1 MSHWICCNSCF
12 MSSGPERQLAVT
24 NCGHIIC
31 NVCFERGK
39 QGFCLICKA
48 KCQISP
54 LSDKSSTEVQALFSD
69 INTVVVKYISDI
81 GKVLQFQARHQKRL
95 LSYYQQ
101 KIERMKE
108 AGLKMQQEMQQ
119 EMQKMSKKIT
129 EQNAYISKLE
139 MTLQHQSSRLTSQSN
154 RDLHSASHLTTRES
168 SITKIPYSSPLPM
181 SRKLSTPSLAEGI
194 EMNTRGLS
202 NKPDVSSRITLMRS
216 PQNGRIGSVPLRASS
231 QSTMGS
237 HSAAFTGT
245 VSREFSSGL
254 REPVM
259 SPSHNVAYRRES
271 HWETPVFKL
280 PSVYKYP
287 SVSSLRPPP

>member
-12 MSSGPERQLAVT
+12 MSSGSERQLAVT

-81 GKVLQFQARHQKRL
+81 G
-95 LSYYQQ
+95 

-194 EMNTRGLS
+194 EINTRGLS

-237 HSAAFTGT
+237 HSAAFSGT

-271 HWETPVFKL
+271 QWETPVFKL

>member
-81 GKVLQFQARHQKRL
+81 G
-95 LSYYQQ
+95 